1 MFSFSEMND
10 DMFYMSEAL
19 KEAALAAEHG
29 DVPVGAVVVCDGKI
43 IAKAHNEREKSG
55 MATAHAELL
64 AIEEAC
70 RVKGSWRLSDCTLYV
85 TLEPC
90 PMCAGAIVNSRLGK
104 VVFGAK
110 DARAGALG
118 SLIDLKNYPLNHK
131 PQCLSGVMERECADI
146 LRIFFAKKR

>member
-43 IAKAHNEREKSG
+43 IAKAHNEREKNG